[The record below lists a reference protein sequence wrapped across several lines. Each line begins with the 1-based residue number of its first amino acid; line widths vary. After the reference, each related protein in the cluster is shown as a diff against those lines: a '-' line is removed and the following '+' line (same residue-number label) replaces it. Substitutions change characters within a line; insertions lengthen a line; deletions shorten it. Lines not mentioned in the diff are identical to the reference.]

1 VAIAHGRDVSIDVNC
16 VFEGVVELGD
26 NVEIGANC
34 VLKNVKVAA
43 GTRIAAFSHLEDAV
57 VGLIA
62 ASARMPVC
70 VLVRAG

>member
-34 VLKNVKVAA
+34 VLKNVKAA

-57 VGLIA
+57 VGRIA